1 MKLFISADIEGCAG
15 VALAYETHKNE
26 AAYREFAGQMTREV
40 VAACEAAHEAGA
52 DEIVVKDGHG
62 DAANIDPLC
71 MPDYVTLIRGKGAYS
86 GGDRE
91 ILLTVT
97 NNVALKRLE
106 NLVFM
111 VDPKALFVV
120 ENTFYVSGGQ
130 FSRRN

>member
-1 MKLFISADIEGCAG
+1 M
-15 VALAYETHKNE
+15 
-26 AAYREFAGQMTREV
+26 
-40 VAACEAAHEAGA
+40 
-52 DEIVVKDGHG
+52 
-62 DAANIDPLC
+62 
-71 MPDYVTLIRGKGAYS
+71 
-86 GGDRE
+86 
-91 ILLTVT
+91 LTVT